1 MYRSRYVRSNRRFQ
15 RECQRLMLLASS
27 LRNKSVSHSLTKRR
41 KTNEKHVDSKYL
53 AETNFAHG
61 YQRIFYSGI
70 SIDPDILGFVA
81 RLPSLFC
88 YMFIREGCLVGP
100 GFTLSKVF
108 SLKPLLAN
116 NKDKWGLALDG
127 QIKDEDTNLAS
138 STL

>member
-1 MYRSRYVRSNRRFQ
+1 MDGRSR
-15 RECQRLMLLASS
+15 E
-27 LRNKSVSHSLTKRR
+27 KGEKR
-41 KTNEKHVDSKYL
+41 VDQSYL
-53 AETNFAHG
+53 AETNFARVFIG
-61 YQRIFYSGI
+61 ELYSGI
-70 SIDPDILGFVA
+70 SIDPDILGSVA

-88 YMFIREGCLVGP
+88 YMFIREGCPVGP

-116 NKDKWGLALDG
+116 NKNKCGLALDG